1 MLDFLMTLQHTG
13 NKMESSATVLL
24 FEVGIA
30 VLGNNNELV
39 FKMAFDEPVLA
50 YHSIQK
56 GSKQHVAEV
65 VKFLK
70 DYQKVIVN
78 SNHLVGL
85 FSRENKN
92 VTLMSQSEQDEI
104 NRTKL
109 ELMSRFSFSADLE
122 DSIFKLRQFA
132 TEFSSFKVKESSGRL
147 DLHII
152 QAVNAL
158 DEIDEIVNTIGTRM
172 REWYGLH
179 FPELDNL
186 IQNITTYAYIV
197 KNSKSRTEITKEML
211 LATDLQEKKADI
223 IIDCASKS
231 KGGEITEESQSI
243 LKDISSRV
251 IELSHLRTN
260 LSSMIES
267 SMEILAPNLKNMLTA
282 VIGARL
288 ISRAGSLPRL
298 AVLPASTIQ
307 ILGAEKA
314 LFRAL
319 KTGSSPPKHGL
330 LFQHP
335 LIHSAPKWQ
344 RGKIARALAAKIAIA
359 ARIDEYRHAEID
371 NSILENLNKR
381 IELIQKIYAEPP
393 VVTRKPPNF
402 GVSRYYSNKKSDRKS
417 RKFSKKMRGK
427 KRRNLA

>member
-1 MLDFLMTLQHTG
+1 MKSIGPNWSLCQD
-13 NKMESSATVLL
+13 
-24 FEVGIA
+24 
-30 VLGNNNELV
+30 
-39 FKMAFDEPVLA
+39 LA
-50 YHSIQK
+50 SLRI
-56 GSKQHVAEV
+56 
-65 VKFLK
+65 
-70 DYQKVIVN
+70 
-78 SNHLVGL
+78 
-85 FSRENKN
+85 
-92 VTLMSQSEQDEI
+92 
-104 NRTKL
+104 
-109 ELMSRFSFSADLE
+109 LE

-158 DEIDEIVNTIGTRM
+158 DEIDEIINTIGTRM

-223 IIDCASKS
+223 IIDFASKS

>member
-1 MLDFLMTLQHTG
+1 
-13 NKMESSATVLL
+13 MESSATVLL

-30 VLGNNNELV
+30 VLGNENELI
-39 FKMAFDEPVLA
+39 FKRTFDEPVFA
-50 YHSIQK
+50 YDSIQK
-56 GSKQHVAEV
+56 GSSQFLSEV
-65 VKFLK
+65 IRFLK
-70 DYQKVIVN
+70 DYQNINVN
-78 SNHLVGL
+78 SNYLMGL
-85 FSRENKN
+85 FSRENMN
-92 VTLMSQSEQDEI
+92 VTLMSQGDQDEF

-109 ELMSRFSFSADLE
+109 QLMTKFSFSKDLE
-122 DSIFKLRQFA
+122 DSVSKLRHFA
-132 TEFSSFKVKESSGRL
+132 TEYSSFKVKETSGRL

-158 DEIDEIVNTIGTRM
+158 DEIDEIINTIGTRM

-186 IQNITTYAYIV
+186 IQNIDTYAYIV
-197 KNSKSRTEITKEML
+197 KNSRSRTEITKGML
-211 LATDLQEKKADI
+211 LESDLQENKAEI
-223 IIDCASKS
+223 IIDFASKS
-231 KGGEITEESQSI
+231 KGGEISEESQAI

-251 IELSHLRTN
+251 LELSTLRAN
-260 LSSMIES
+260 LARMIES
-267 SMEILAPNLKNMLTA
+267 SMEILAPNLKKMLTA

-344 RGKIARALAAKIAIA
+344 RGKIARALSAKIAIA
-359 ARIDEYRHAEID
+359 ARIDEYRHATID
-371 NSILENLNKR
+371 NSILENLQKR
-381 IELIQKIYAEPP
+381 IEVIQKVYAEPP
-393 VVTRKPPNF
+393 IGNRNSAPSRISRHYGAKKINRK
-402 GVSRYYSNKKSDRKS
+402 YH
-417 RKFSKKMRGK
+417 KFRKKMKGK
-427 KRRNLA
+427 KRKNFA

>member
-1 MLDFLMTLQHTG
+1 M
-13 NKMESSATVLL
+13 K
-24 FEVGIA
+24 
-30 VLGNNNELV
+30 
-39 FKMAFDEPVLA
+39 
-50 YHSIQK
+50 SI
-56 GSKQHVAEV
+56 GPNWS
-65 VKFLK
+65 
-70 DYQKVIVN
+70 I
-78 SNHLVGL
+78 
-85 FSRENKN
+85 
-92 VTLMSQSEQDEI
+92 
-104 NRTKL
+104 
-109 ELMSRFSFSADLE
+109 MSRFSFSADLE

-158 DEIDEIVNTIGTRM
+158 DEIDEIINTIGTRM

-223 IIDCASKS
+223 IIDFASKS

-282 VIGARL
+282 VIG
-288 ISRAGSLPRL
+288 
-298 AVLPASTIQ
+298 V
-307 ILGAEKA
+307 
-314 LFRAL
+314 
-319 KTGSSPPKHGL
+319 
-330 LFQHP
+330 
-335 LIHSAPKWQ
+335 
-344 RGKIARALAAKIAIA
+344 
-359 ARIDEYRHAEID
+359 D
-371 NSILENLNKR
+371 
-381 IELIQKIYAEPP
+381 
-393 VVTRKPPNF
+393 
-402 GVSRYYSNKKSDRKS
+402 
-417 RKFSKKMRGK
+417 
-427 KRRNLA
+427 

>member
-65 VKFLK
+65 VQFLK

-85 FSRENKN
+85 FSRENMN

-158 DEIDEIVNTIGTRM
+158 DEIDEIINTIGTRM

-223 IIDCASKS
+223 IIDFASKS

-282 VIGARL
+282 VIGA
-288 ISRAGSLPRL
+288 
-298 AVLPASTIQ
+298 
-307 ILGAEKA
+307 
-314 LFRAL
+314 
-319 KTGSSPPKHGL
+319 
-330 LFQHP
+330 
-335 LIHSAPKWQ
+335 
-344 RGKIARALAAKIAIA
+344 
-359 ARIDEYRHAEID
+359 EID
-371 NSILENLNKR
+371 L
-381 IELIQKIYAEPP
+381 
-393 VVTRKPPNF
+393 
-402 GVSRYYSNKKSDRKS
+402 
-417 RKFSKKMRGK
+417 
-427 KRRNLA
+427 